1 MLALQPRPLLSTFGL
16 ATLVPCAA
24 WFIFRPL
31 MEPVPA
37 LPALFTSFGLSIIA
51 FLSTLY
57 LTPALGPL
65 FIKAG
70 LKGKDKAKVYTYDM

>member
-1 MLALQPRPLLSTFGL
+1 
-16 ATLVPCAA
+16 
-24 WFIFRPL
+24 

-37 LPALFTSFGLSIIA
+37 LPALFTSFGLSIVA

-65 FIKAG
+65 FVKAG
-70 LKGKDKAKVYTYDM
+70 LKGKDKAKVYTDDM